1 MIKKAAGEKDSNV
14 PPRNPDQAWKN
25 VPKSGGKRNHNN
37 SGGDGTSKPSKTSNI
52 PPPPPPPTQT
62 PQPGDGVPTP
72 PQYGD
77 MGNLSDEALDVK
89 ASERLEAIINNVMA
103 KELDSSSATREEQI
117 LRKQQILHELQK
129 VEKELQEKAQ
139 AQLFLSAQHQLEQ
152 QQQQQHLQ
160 HVLQQG
166 AKVLQRTLEVQ
177 VKIKQEEN
185 NGEGSSAEEKVEGES
200 PASPQPSNDLDKQV
214 TSLLPADVAASGQ
227 IVFPNI
233 PYDSNLL
240 PASPSQPVSM
250 PSPSSSEAST
260 PKEGKD
266 WPRNNGNTPKRGV
279 AGKGGNRTKTPSS
292 SAPTTP
298 TGTTAPAVVPSGD
311 QNKGQ
316 YDMLYTFCFALT
328 CRYV

>member
-1 MIKKAAGEKDSNV
+1 
-14 PPRNPDQAWKN
+14 
-25 VPKSGGKRNHNN
+25 
-37 SGGDGTSKPSKTSNI
+37 
-52 PPPPPPPTQT
+52 
-62 PQPGDGVPTP
+62 
-72 PQYGD
+72 
-77 MGNLSDEALDVK
+77 MGNLTDEALDVK

-185 NGEGSSAEEKVEGES
+185 SGEGSSAEEKVEGES

-240 PASPSQPVSM
+240 PASSSQPGSV
-250 PSPSSSEAST
+250 PSPASSEAST
-260 PKEGKD
+260 PKENKD
-266 WPRNNGNTPKRGV
+266 WPRNNGNTPKRG
-279 AGKGGNRTKTPSS
+279 ASAKGGNRTKTSSS
-292 SAPTTP
+292 SAPATP
-298 TGTTAPAVVPSGD
+298 TATIAPPNVMSGD

-316 YDMLYTFCFALT
+316 YGLLIALYLVQNNGDSKSLILECPL
-328 CRYV
+328 